1 MRYIEKYSY
10 FCTITKTKIILNT
23 TIMKN
28 TLVGLVFLSVIWL
41 SSCGGSAT
49 SENKPDSVLA
59 SKSAQSNTNAEALPV
74 NNTSSEAVAEGAV
87 VQLTKAMFLEK
98 VYNYEKNPKEW
109 VFAGDKPCIIDFY
122 ADWCRPCKMVAPI
135 MVELAEKYKGQ
146 ITIYKINTDQE
157 RELAQFFGIQS
168 IPTMYFCPSGGAPQ
182 MTQGAMDKA
191 TYEKIISEV
200 LLNNKK

>member
-1 MRYIEKYSY
+1 MRYIKNIHIFAPS
-10 FCTITKTKIILNT
+10 KKSNIILNT
-23 TIMKN
+23 SSMKN
-28 TLVGLVFLSVIWL
+28 TLVGLVLLSVIWL
-41 SSCGGSAT
+41 SSCGGAAT
-49 SENKPDSVLA
+49 PEKTPDEILA
-59 SKSAQSNTNAEALPV
+59 TKSAQSNTSAEVLPV
-74 NNTSSEAVAEGAV
+74 NNTSSAAVAEGAV

-135 MVELAEKYKGQ
+135 MAELAEKYKGQ

-168 IPTMYFCPSGGAPQ
+168 IPTMYFCPSEGDPQ

-191 TYEKIISEV
+191 TYEKIITEV

>member
-1 MRYIEKYSY
+1 
-10 FCTITKTKIILNT
+10 
-23 TIMKN
+23 MKN
-28 TLVGLVFLSVIWL
+28 TFVGLVMLSVIWL

-49 SENKPDSVLA
+49 PENRPDSI
-59 SKSAQSNTNAEALPV
+59 SPSNTSTQSNTTAEVQPV
-74 NNTSSEAVAEGAV
+74 GNTSSAAASEGAV

-135 MVELAEKYKGQ
+135 MAELAEKYKGQ
-146 ITIYKINTDQE
+146 ITIYKIDTDKE

-168 IPTMYFCPSGGAPQ
+168 IPTMYFCPSDGDPQ

-191 TYEKIISEV
+191 TYEKIITEV
-200 LLNNKK
+200 LLKKK